1 MIIGNEQFDPSNKDE
16 PIKRLITDQYFSYF
30 SPRELNYYN
39 MYIGLNTYEIESGIF
54 NSKKTGQ
61 FFTITKENI
70 HTSELKSSNKSLLNF
85 DIRLDSEAKHYV
97 SSTYGIIDA
106 IGTLGGVFE
115 ILYWFMMLFY
125 SSLRENM
132 YSFSVINSLNQTN
145 QDEVIKPT
153 ADDSKNRDAPT
164 SSNKFDQFGK
174 I

>member
-1 MIIGNEQFDPSNKDE
+1 M
-16 PIKRLITDQYFSYF
+16 
-30 SPRELNYYN
+30 
-39 MYIGLNTYEIESGIF
+39 
-54 NSKKTGQ
+54 KKS
-61 FFTITKENI
+61 ILSI
-70 HTSELKSSNKSLLNF
+70 
-85 DIRLDSEAKHYV
+85 DIRLDSGAKHYV

-145 QDEVIKPT
+145 QDEVTTPT
-153 ADDSKNRDAPT
+153 ADDSKNRDAPA